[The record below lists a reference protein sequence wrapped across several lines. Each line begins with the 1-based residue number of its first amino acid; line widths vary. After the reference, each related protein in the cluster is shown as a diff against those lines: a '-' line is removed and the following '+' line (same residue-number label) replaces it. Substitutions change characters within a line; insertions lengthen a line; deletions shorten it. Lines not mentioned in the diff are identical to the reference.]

1 MIPTAEILTNEI
13 EEVISPTKTCKIN
26 VDADRINGYTDDV
39 DALIQA
45 IYLILNTERYEYI
58 IYSWDYGVELV
69 DLYGKPIPYVIA
81 VLERRITDALI
92 QDNRISEV
100 TNFNFEENG
109 HIINVKFDV
118 ISDAGTIQVE
128 KEVEV

>member
-13 EEVISPTKTCKIN
+13 EEVVYPTKTYKIN

-100 TNFNFEENG
+100 TNFEFSENKNKI
-109 HIINVKFDV
+109 HVKFDV